1 MKFKL
6 RSDFAPTGDQPQAI
20 EKLAEGF
27 LEGNQFETL
36 LGVTGSGKTFTMANI
51 IERVQKPTLIMS
63 HNKTLAA
70 QLYGEMKEFFPD
82 NAVEYLAKNI
92 QTNIRELEGKLN
104 QLLLLSEMRGVPPDD
119 LIAEGLIATPQ
130 EESKRR
136 SISPKQVVDK
146 VAKYYNLSSKD
157 LYGTSR
163 TKDIKSARQVAM
175 YLMKDQLGLST
186 VKIGTE
192 FKKDHTTI
200 MHGIKVIETAL
211 KTDFNLRSQISDL
224 REKIY
229 AN

>member
-1 MKFKL
+1 MGMPIDIQL
-6 RSDFAPTGDQPQAI
+6 PD
-20 EKLAEGF
+20 
-27 LEGNQFETL
+27 FETRC
-36 LGVTGSGKTFTMANI
+36 AI
-51 IERVQKPTLIMS
+51 IKA
-63 HNKTLAA
+63 KA
-70 QLYGEMKEFFPD
+70 EMLNAEIGD

-104 QLLLLSEMRGVPPDD
+104 QLLLLSEMRGVSPDD